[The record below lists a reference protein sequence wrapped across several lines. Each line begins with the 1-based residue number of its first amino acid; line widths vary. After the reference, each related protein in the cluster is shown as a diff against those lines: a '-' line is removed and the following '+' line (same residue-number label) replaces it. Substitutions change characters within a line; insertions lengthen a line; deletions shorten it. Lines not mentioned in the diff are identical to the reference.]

1 MEGFEYIDIFA
12 TKGIEYLITIAFLIV
27 LIVFWRWLNQS
38 KVTATGAEAF
48 HSNRVSLVDWFK
60 LKESYYYHQGHSWLY
75 QDKKGIIRIG
85 IDDFAQKLVG
95 KPQKINLPAIG
106 TKLHQGEVGM
116 QVQIEGKNIEFL
128 SPVDGEVIALN
139 QGLIQQPDLINQ
151 DPYEKGWFM
160 EVKSD
165 TLRANLKNLLRGTV
179 AKAWI
184 EETVDKLSAGITG
197 NYGTILQDGGTIT
210 IGFVKELAPDNW
222 DKVARE
228 FFLTDES

>member
-1 MEGFEYIDIFA
+1 
-12 TKGIEYLITIAFLIV
+12 
-27 LIVFWRWLNQS
+27 
-38 KVTATGAEAF
+38 
-48 HSNRVSLVDWFK
+48 
-60 LKESYYYHQGHSWLY
+60 
-75 QDKKGIIRIG
+75 
-85 IDDFAQKLVG
+85 
-95 KPQKINLPAIG
+95 
-106 TKLHQGEVGM
+106 M

-210 IGFVKELAPDNW
+210 IGFVKELEPDNW